1 MAEDNLDIANAQL
14 GLYMQ
19 QLKELELVS
28 PIEGTVINRF
38 AEPGEYLLPGSPVF
52 EIGKLT
58 EVTCDIYIPENKYE
72 WSILG
77 RR

>member
-14 GLYMQ
+14 ELYMQ
-19 QLKELELVS
+19 QLEELELVS

-38 AEPGEYLLPGSPVF
+38 AEPGEYLLPGTPVY
-52 EIGKLT
+52 EIGNLT
-58 EVTCDIYIPENKYE
+58 EVTCDIYIPENKYG
-72 WSILG
+72 WSIWS